1 LEIGN
6 RKSKFEISNL
16 KIERRKVMSEELKKM
31 DIEELEEVAGG
42 NDGLTPNDQIHNL
55 AWFTEHKVAHLPA
68 GTTLVMKTTHSGRG
82 SVMPG
87 HYFHNGDTILIH
99 SRYWEGGCFLAF
111 DKGEFGYVD
120 AQYVR

>member
-1 LEIGN
+1 M
-6 RKSKFEISNL
+6 
-16 KIERRKVMSEELKKM
+16 KIERRIVMSEELKKM

-111 DKGEFGYVD
+111 DKGEYGYVD
-120 AQYVR
+120 AKYVS

>member
-1 LEIGN
+1 
-6 RKSKFEISNL
+6 
-16 KIERRKVMSEELKKM
+16 M
-31 DIEELEEVAGG
+31 
-42 NDGLTPNDQIHNL
+42 T
-55 AWFTEHKVAHLPA
+55 
-68 GTTLVMKTTHSGRG
+68 TTHSGRG

-87 HYFHNGDTILIH
+87 HYFRNGDTILIH